1 MNKNFNKTEV
11 LTISLAHFAHDV
23 FSAFLAP
30 LLPLIIDKLGL
41 NLSMVAFLDIVRRIP
56 ALFNPLL
63 GLMAERSN
71 VKYFVIL
78 TPSVTAISMSLLGV
92 ASSYFVLILLL
103 SVAGISSALFH
114 IPSPTMI
121 KQSSGEETGRGMSY
135 FMVGG
140 EFARTLGP
148 ILITAAVSWWGLEG
162 SYKLMPIGIISSFL
176 LYLRFKDFKTHIKA
190 KKFEKG
196 DVKATIREHKNLF
209 FFLASFILFNAALKS
224 SLSLYLPV
232 YLVNNGNAL
241 WYAGIA
247 LSVLQFSGVIG
258 VFFSGKI
265 SDKFGRRNILLL
277 SSLGSV
283 LFMTL
288 FLYTQN
294 ILLLSLLGF
303 FVFAPAPVLMAL
315 VQDTN
320 SPMPTFMHSMYMGIN
335 FGLSSI
341 IVLLIGFSGDS
352 LGLDH
357 TFMICNILGIGTLF
371 SVVFMLKRVD
381 VYPNK
386 NNANSSAKKKSGL

>member
-1 MNKNFNKTEV
+1 V
-11 LTISLAHFAHDV
+11 LTISLAHFAHDI
-23 FSAFLAP
+23 FSSFLAP
-30 LLPLIIDKLGL
+30 LLPLIIEKLGL
-41 NLSMVAFLDIVRRIP
+41 SLSMVAFLDIIRRIP

-63 GLMAERSN
+63 GLMAERTN

-92 ASSYFVLILLL
+92 ASSYFILVLLL
-103 SVAGISSALFH
+103 FIAGISSALFH

-121 KQSSGEETGRGMSY
+121 KQASGDETGRGMSY

-148 ILITAAVSWWGLEG
+148 ILITSAVSWWGLEG
-162 SYKLMPIGIISSFL
+162 SYKLMPIGIISSIL
-176 LYLRFKDFKTHIKA
+176 LYIRFRDFSTHIKA

-196 DVKATIREHKNLF
+196 DVGVVLKKHKNLF
-209 FFLASFILFNAALKS
+209 YFLASFMLFNSALKS

-232 YLVNNGNAL
+232 YLVNNGNSL

-247 LSVLQFSGVIG
+247 LSILQFSGVIG
-258 VFFSGKI
+258 VFFSGKF
-265 SDKFGRRNILLL
+265 SDKFGRYKILLF
-277 SSLGSV
+277 SSLGSIG
-283 LFMTL
+283 FMAL

-294 ILLLSLLGF
+294 IILLGILGV

-320 SPMPTFMHSMYMGIN
+320 SPMPTFMHSIYMGIN

-341 IVLLIGFSGDS
+341 VVLLIGVLGDS
-352 LGLDH
+352 MGLNQ
-357 TFMICNILGIGTLF
+357 TFVICNILGIGTLF
-371 SVVFMLKRVD
+371 AVLFMLEKER
-381 VYPNK
+381 
-386 NNANSSAKKKSGL
+386 

>member
-1 MNKNFNKTEV
+1 M
-11 LTISLAHFAHDV
+11 TISSAHFAHDI
-23 FSAFLAP
+23 FSSFLAP
-30 LLPLIIDKLGL
+30 LLPLIIEKLGL
-41 NLSMVAFLDIVRRIP
+41 SLSMVAFLDIIRRIP

-63 GLMAERSN
+63 GLMAEKSD

-78 TPSVTAISMSLLGV
+78 TPAITAISMSLLGV
-92 ASSYFVLILLL
+92 ASSYAVLILLL
-103 SVAGISSALFH
+103 FIAGISSALFH

-148 ILITAAVSWWGLEG
+148 ILITSAVSWWGLEG
-162 SYKLMPIGIISSFL
+162 SYRLMPIGIISSVL
-176 LYLRFKDFKTHIKA
+176 LYIRFRDFSTHIKA

-196 DVKATIREHKNLF
+196 DVKSLIKEHKNLF
-209 FFLASFILFNAALKS
+209 YFLALFMLFNSALKS
-224 SLSLYLPV
+224 SLSLYLPI
-232 YLVNNGNAL
+232 YLVNNGNSL

-247 LSVLQFSGVIG
+247 LSILQFSGVVG

-265 SDKFGRRNILLL
+265 SDKFGRYTVLLF

-283 LFMTL
+283 GFMAL

-294 ILLLSLLGF
+294 IILLAILGI

-315 VQDTN
+315 VQDTD
-320 SPMPTFMHSMYMGIN
+320 SAMPTFMHSIYMGIN

-341 IVLLIGFSGDS
+341 IVLLIGFLGDS
-352 LGLDH
+352 LGLNE
-357 TFMICNILGIGTLF
+357 TFIICNILGMGTLF
-371 SVVFMLKRVD
+371 AVLFMLKK
-381 VYPNK
+381 NK
-386 NNANSSAKKKSGL
+386 RINNDI